1 MLCGMDGLTMPN
13 RKPQVMWMAKD
24 SDELTL
30 WIQFTRE
37 AVVMDLENNMGSS
50 WQELKVAGWRIVE
63 VEVRETKKGK

>member
-1 MLCGMDGLTMPN
+1 MPN